1 MGVTK
6 IHKELH
12 FYNKYSFITRRI
24 ATLEYKIELSIFIKL
39 VNGGVYI
46 SDLPT
51 TISKT
56 WQITNV
62 TVIMCIQESAIT

>member
-39 VNGGVYI
+39 VNGGVDI

-56 WQITNV
+56 
-62 TVIMCIQESAIT
+62 